1 MPRLLRHLCIVVLL
15 LVLAS
20 SPSWAAFIRGVVRF
34 RDGRFADKVVV
45 RLRSDKI
52 AFYTETTTDPRG
64 KFDFDGLTPT
74 TYHITIEGQGF
85 RPYESVVDITVSK
98 MDYEEIMLTPVKDA
112 EAVAPPEGIVN
123 AEDAPIPPVALKEYD
138 AAKKALEDKD
148 ADGSVKHYRKALQI
162 YPKYAAAYL
171 GLGLLH
177 LELGKLD
184 DAQSELQSAN
194 ELSPNNPGGYL
205 ALGALFNKQ
214 KKYDDAA
221 KALGRG
227 LELNPEVAD
236 GQYELAR
243 TYWATGRWQDAEPHA
258 QKAATLAPT
267 MAAPHVLLGNI
278 ALRKQDAAGA
288 MKEFQE
294 YLRLDPNGPMA
305 GGVKQMIV
313 KIEASQKK

>member
-1 MPRLLRHLCIVVLL
+1 MPRLLRHLCIAVVL

-305 GGVKQMIV
+305 GGVKQMIA